1 MPHTNSSVG
10 QVGCGMYLIRLL
22 IVGDTGVGK
31 TSLLIRF
38 HEDQFIV
45 HQKTTI
51 GERSSHPRSH
61 HSSGVDYKA
70 KEVRIENEVVKLQ
83 VKNTTLISSS
93 HLLSLDLGYSWTR
106 KISFHDLSLLQ

>member
-1 MPHTNSSVG
+1 MCGTSPQQLYFGRVSWG
-10 QVGCGMYLIRLL
+10 DFGRGMYLIRLL

-51 GERSSHPRSH
+51 G
-61 HSSGVDYKA
+61 
-70 KEVRIENEVVKLQ
+70 
-83 VKNTTLISSS
+83 ISV
-93 HLLSLDLGYSWTR
+93 HL
-106 KISFHDLSLLQ
+106 

>member
-1 MPHTNSSVG
+1 MTSEITKDDPSPPHKQADTDRDNDVLPDTATRPSRWCEKKKRNKFFLDIKFC
-10 QVGCGMYLIRLL
+10 QMYLIRLL

-51 GERSSHPRSH
+51 GNKS
-61 HSSGVDYKA
+61 Y
-70 KEVRIENEVVKLQ
+70 
-83 VKNTTLISSS
+83 
-93 HLLSLDLGYSWTR
+93 LLLDL
-106 KISFHDLSLLQ
+106 